1 MPEKAVH
8 QRATKANTNRLD
20 TCNTV
25 NTVHKVVK
33 IEQPYQIKGSQQITE
48 PTQINYMAEHLHR
61 WQTIETEQSPSSS
74 REMPKQAPAGCDM
87 PMIIKKTKQCDK
99 RTSTAQCI
107 KVLSLNSHTHGES
120 YTQRKQEGHNNSHAT
135 APRRRLA
142 MGTACVRNIHQAAR
156 QRIAPQ
162 PSCQYPGQHSN

>member
-87 PMIIKKTKQCDK
+87 PMIIKKATKK
-99 RTSTAQCI
+99 LKIRTLMNGRLPESAQLFWP
-107 KVLSLNSHTHGES
+107 V
-120 YTQRKQEGHNNSHAT
+120 
-135 APRRRLA
+135 P
-142 MGTACVRNIHQAAR
+142 V
-156 QRIAPQ
+156 PQ
-162 PSCQYPGQHSN
+162 